1 MVLLAQVQADV
12 SDRTSLFGT
21 LCCTCVHCQR
31 SHYINMLLSPFLSS
45 TIGGTTTEIFLKRK
59 TFPRATV
66 PVSSCIDV
74 RDDLHNSTSC
84 SDATYTCKDQREY
97 LAFYLDTSVHPQ
109 GEFSQEQLF
118 YASGMVLPTQIESKR
133 SSNVVSISNRPYGLL
148 DKLPRRTAPIL
159 VPGVAILPRKIRKK
173 A

>member
-31 SHYINMLLSPFLSS
+31 SHYINVLLS
-45 TIGGTTTEIFLKRK
+45 
-59 TFPRATV
+59 
-66 PVSSCIDV
+66 
-74 RDDLHNSTSC
+74 
-84 SDATYTCKDQREY
+84 
-97 LAFYLDTSVHPQ
+97 
-109 GEFSQEQLF
+109 SQELLYRCHHASMSGTICILLHPALMLRTPVKTNVNTLLSISTHRCIPKVNFLNNSFSTPPEWF
-118 YASGMVLPTQIESKR
+118 YQPRSKANDLR
-133 SSNVVSISNRPYGLL
+133 TLVSISNRPCGLL